1 MEQWRLFWAVNLP
14 APLKAKLASL
24 QEKIK
29 PTGVDAKWVEK
40 ENLHLTLQFLG
51 NVDAAKVAMLITN
64 MQKTLAGFPAFPL
77 RLGGLG
83 FFPGA
88 GKPRVFWAG
97 IAGDLVSLRHLH
109 EQVQKANLL
118 SGFPAE
124 EREFSPH
131 LTLARL
137 RSNRGVSALLK
148 AVEELGES
156 AADLGELSVTSVD
169 LMKSELSRRGPTYT
183 VLAAVKLR
191 P

>member
-24 QEKIK
+24 QEKLK
-29 PTGVDAKWVEK
+29 QTNADAKWVE
-40 ENLHLTLQFLG
+40 EQNLHLTLQFLG
-51 NVDAAKVAMLITN
+51 DVDAQKTASLTGN
-64 MQKTLAGFPAFPL
+64 MQNALDGFPAFCL

-83 FFPGA
+83 FFPNA
-88 GKPRVFWAG
+88 RRARVFWAG
-97 IAGDLVSLRHLH
+97 ITGDLASLQRLH

-124 EREFSPH
+124 ERDFSPH

-137 RSNRGVSALLK
+137 RSNRGLSALLK

-183 VLAAVKLR
+183 ILAAVKLR
-191 P
+191 S

>member
-24 QEKIK
+24 QEKLK
-29 PTGVDAKWVEK
+29 QTNADAKWVE
-40 ENLHLTLQFLG
+40 EQNLHLTLQFLG
-51 NVDAAKVAMLITN
+51 DVDAQKTASLTGN
-64 MQKTLAGFPAFPL
+64 MQNVLDGFPAFRL
-77 RLGGLG
+77 LLGGLG
-83 FFPGA
+83 FFPNA
-88 GKPRVFWAG
+88 RRPRVFWAG
-97 IAGDLVSLRHLH
+97 ITGDLPSLKRLH

-137 RSNRGVSALLK
+137 RSNRGLSALLK
-148 AVEELGES
+148 AVEELGDS

-183 VLAAVKLR
+183 VLAAIKLR
-191 P
+191 S

>member
-24 QEKIK
+24 QEKLK
-29 PTGVDAKWVEK
+29 QTNADAKWVE
-40 ENLHLTLQFLG
+40 EQNLHLTLQFLG
-51 NVDAAKVAMLITN
+51 DVDAQKTASLTGN
-64 MQKTLAGFPAFPL
+64 MQNVLDGFPAFRL
-77 RLGGLG
+77 LLGGLG
-83 FFPGA
+83 FFPNA
-88 GKPRVFWAG
+88 RRPRVFWAG
-97 IAGDLVSLRHLH
+97 ITGDLPSLKRLH

-137 RSNRGVSALLK
+137 RSNRGLSALLK
-148 AVEELGES
+148 AVEELGDS

-169 LMKSELSRRGPTYT
+169 LMKSKLSRRGPTYT
-183 VLAAVKLR
+183 VLAAIKLR
-191 P
+191 S

>member
-24 QEKIK
+24 QEKLK
-29 PTGVDAKWVEK
+29 QTNADAKWVE
-40 ENLHLTLQFLG
+40 EQNLHLTLQFLG
-51 NVDAAKVAMLITN
+51 SVDAQKTVSLTGN
-64 MQKTLAGFPAFPL
+64 MQNALDGFPAFCL

-83 FFPGA
+83 FFPNA
-88 GKPRVFWAG
+88 RRPRVFWAG
-97 IAGDLVSLRHLH
+97 ITGDLPSLKRLH
-109 EQVQKANLL
+109 EHVQKANLL

-124 EREFSPH
+124 ERKFSPH

-137 RSNRGVSALLK
+137 RSNRGLNALLK

-156 AADLGELSVTSVD
+156 AADLGELNVTSVD

-191 P
+191 S